1 MRLLI
6 RSMFRHLRQ
15 HLLQTCFTMAVS
27 ILITGMLAV
36 LFYFASSFQS
46 ALRTYALEKYGTYH
60 YKYETKAGTGAAKV
74 FAEMARRSQED
85 RWFSDVQLVE
95 EDSKVWLILTVAHP
109 GSFTTKIM
117 EKKFN
122 AVREDCRE
130 WTEGEAFYCHG
141 HTNWELLASY
151 GDLEKRN
158 GIYTYLLVFLFLLA
172 AIAAAAVL
180 TLGSVFR
187 VSAMQREREIAL
199 LAGMGAG
206 KEQIIGMILLESF
219 IYCLVSLPA
228 GFWLG
233 IFVYRGIQ
241 RHVDNIIYSLFR
253 FPPADLVV
261 SGFYSVALAVCA
273 MCVILLSGLRSA
285 MRVSRISPMEALR
298 RTTEIRVQ
306 GKEMDSEIA
315 SPDRDKGKILAGKS
329 RMQKRKAA
337 RNTPGG
343 EAAPGTWDVPSR
355 RKVPSRQNVP
365 FYRKVSPYQDAPSC
379 ERWLAEKSWQRFK
392 RRNRPILIMLAVTF
406 ALCFVLDGFRRYS
419 TETVKMD
426 FGMISYNF
434 SIDLYGDD
442 KAELERL
449 ASALAFLPDSA
460 QEGIPDSID
469 SLQSTDNSNGIDSL
483 QSADNPDGIG
493 GSQGMGSRIVAVR
506 EAIYE
511 LRSPYPFS
519 ELGEASLLTNGPK
532 SVALPDVVLQCIDEE
547 NFNRICL
554 ELGIDGDAGG
564 LWGIFL
570 NTERAWWSDG
580 VMVKGRPYAMRAG
593 EQIRFYGAPGDRVDE
608 EEFILTIAGVYDR
621 SPLYAEITESARMQI
636 LVPDAVFSML
646 EEKRTY
652 RDVEPGIYHIS
663 LRGNVEDGQ
672 ALGEI
677 ANEQAAMF
685 PGVTCR
691 ISDDVEE
698 LRQEKSGIDS
708 FEFLCGALIGIFAF
722 ICVCGNFTLLWAVN
736 KARERE
742 FATLLSVGMEPGGL
756 QKMRLF
762 ELLYNV
768 RYAFLPGVLVG
779 VCAYQVIYLMYTSE
793 YRISWHFPL
802 AGFLLGTAVLVIS
815 VGVTDLALRLGSGKK
830 SLSEQLRMEE

>member
-15 HLLQTCFTMAVS
+15 HLLQTFFTMAVS

-36 LFYFASSFQS
+36 LFHFASSFQCS
-46 ALRTYALEKYGTYH
+46 LRNAGLEKYGTYH
-60 YKYETKAGTGAAKV
+60 YKYYTKTGTGAARV
-74 FAEMARRSQED
+74 FAEMARRFQED
-85 RWFSDVQLVE
+85 RWFSDVQFVE
-95 EDSKVWLILTVAHP
+95 DGSQVYLILTVAHP
-109 GSFTTKIM
+109 GSFTSKTM

-122 AVREDCRE
+122 KVVEDCRE
-130 WTEGEAFYCHG
+130 WTKGETFLQGMH
-141 HTNWELLASY
+141 HNWDLLASY
-151 GDLEKRN
+151 GDLERAN
-158 GIYTYLLVFLFLLA
+158 GIYAYLLVFLFLLA

-273 MCVILLSGLRSA
+273 VCVILLSGLRSA

-298 RTTEIRVQ
+298 RTTEIQIQ
-306 GKEMDSEIA
+306 GEEINAGQA
-315 SPDRDKGKILAGKS
+315 SPGKS
-329 RMQKRKAA
+329 ASGKGAVR
-337 RNTPGG
+337 
-343 EAAPGTWDVPSR
+343 GTWGVPSR

-365 FYRKVSPYQDAPSC
+365 FYRKVSPYQDAPFC

-392 RRNRPILIMLAVTF
+392 RRNKPILIMLAVTF

-419 TETVKMD
+419 TEVVKMSFD
-426 FGMISYNF
+426 TISYNF

-442 KAELERL
+442 KSELERL
-449 ASALAFLPDSA
+449 ASALAFLPAST
-460 QEGIPDSID
+460 QEGGLDGID
-469 SLQSTDNSNGIDSL
+469 SLQSTDNSNGIGSL
-483 QSADNPDGIG
+483 QSTDNPDGIG
-493 GSQGMGSRIVAVR
+493 GSQSAGSRFAAVR

-511 LRSPYPFS
+511 LRSPYPLS
-519 ELGEASLLTNGPK
+519 NLGEASLLTNGIA
-532 SVALPDVVLQCIDEE
+532 SNGMLPDVVLQCIDEE
-547 NFNRICL
+547 SFNRICA
-554 ELGIDGDAGG
+554 ELGIPGEAEG
-564 LWGIFL
+564 LWGIFM
-570 NTERAWWSDG
+570 NTERSWYSDG
-580 VMVKGRPYAMRAG
+580 VMVKGRPYAMAAG
-593 EQIRFYGAPGDRVDE
+593 EQIRFYGASGNGEDK
-608 EEFILTIAGVYDR
+608 EEFILNVAGVYDR
-621 SPLYAEITESARMQI
+621 PPLYADVTASARMQI
-636 LVPDAVFSML
+636 LVPYAVYSML
-646 EEKRTY
+646 EEKGSHMGP
-652 RDVEPGIYHIS
+652 EAGIYHIS

-672 ALGEI
+672 ALRKMVE
-677 ANEQAAMF
+677 EQAGSV

-708 FEFLCGALIGIFAF
+708 FEFLCGALVGIFAF
-722 ICVCGNFTLLWAVN
+722 ICICGNFTLSWAVN

-762 ELLYNV
+762 ELTLNV
-768 RYAFLPGVLVG
+768 WYAFLPGVLAG

-802 AGFLLGTAVLVIS
+802 TGFLLGTSVLVIS
-815 VGVTDLALRLGSGKK
+815 MGVTDLALRLGSGKK